1 MLQPH
6 GLKLAAVF
14 LGAVGLLTTV
24 KSVELLLV
32 SLQLALLL
40 ADLVALNAA
49 AAVVSEQLA
58 LPYPIKSATVTP
70 VGQPLVVV
78 ATAVPKTSATL
89 PSVAD
94 MLTPVF
100 VASDAG
106 RAVPVVGLA
115 GASLIRKNCP
125 GATIPDVRPIVLPL
139 ENDPVAEAY

>member
-1 MLQPH
+1 VLQPH
-6 GLKLAAVF
+6 GLKLVAVF
-14 LGAVGLLTTV
+14 RGAVGLLTTV

-32 SLQLALLL
+32 SLQPVFRF
-40 ADLVALNAA
+40 ADLVALKTVVAF
-49 AAVVSEQLA
+49 VSEQLA

-78 ATAVPKTSATL
+78 ATAVPTTKATL

-100 VASDAG
+100 VASAAG
-106 RAVPVVGLA
+106 SAVPIVGLT
-115 GASLIRKNCP
+115 GPSLIRKNCP
-125 GATIPDVRPIVLPL
+125 GATVPDVRPIVLPL